1 MRDEAA
7 RKVEGV
13 KRGYQLSRYLPQQ
26 VHVTESVVKCAG
38 GEYQAF
44 FKVGGVAFETAE
56 PSKIDAR
63 HNLLISWLRQ
73 TLAGG
78 EFGVTAYRVRR
89 RLEAELEAEY
99 DNDFSTILA
108 EQYYERLNKLGAL
121 VTELYLVISFKP
133 ALDKVTKMLLK
144 RGDAEAE
151 RRLEQGWVSQLE
163 DACKSTE
170 SVLRQY
176 APERLGLYEQ
186 DGQVYSRIKD
196 FLGFLVNGTWINTPL
211 RRTPLSEQL
220 VLAENVFRDEYRA
233 ISLHG
238 KRRYAAYLDLQDY
251 PDAYNTGALDAL
263 LYSRC
268 EFVEVM
274 SFRPAN
280 IVDGR
285 ERLKRM
291 EGYLISAGD
300 VTETELSDFATAQA
314 AQKLGALVFGDFHY
328 GLACFGESFEQAQA
342 AKAEV
347 QGIIAKSDGFRVGV
361 VDVVPMCGMLSAI
374 PGNWDYIPRQ
384 AFISDAAFFGLCPF
398 HNFGGGKQRGNP
410 WGEAVTV
417 LMTPSRQPFYFNFH
431 VTDEN
436 VDAFGKKVLGNCTI
450 IGQSGSGKT
459 VLETFLLSF
468 LLKVKGIRMVLFDKD
483 RGLEPFVRRIGGQ
496 YLALEI
502 GKPTGLNP
510 FHFDLTP
517 AYRAHLVDLLKACIA
532 EHGAVTLEEQ
542 ILLEQAIVAVYNM
555 PKPLRRLTTLIQNIP
570 AAGAGK
576 RLAEKLAKWTRG
588 TDGDENGGSL
598 AWVFDNDADTLEMNA
613 DRVIAFDYTEMLK
626 VEQLVTVILLHLLYR
641 METLITGEPFV
652 YVMAEFWR
660 ALQNKALAGFAGD
673 KQKTIRKQNGLGI
686 FDTQEPADMLKT
698 AYGDTM
704 VQQTAI
710 KIFLPNG
717 DGVWEDYKKMGCT
730 EREFQLIKR
739 EFHAESRKFLI
750 KMGDTSVVASLDLG
764 GMDEALDILS
774 GSTDNVELLQAVME
788 EHGPEPHQW
797 VRPFHDA
804 IAQRRGRF
812 VDDGV
817 FVDRG
822 DGVPRLVR

>member
-13 KRGYQLSRYLPQQ
+13 RGAFQLSRYLPQQ
-26 VHVTESVVKCAG
+26 VHVTDSVVKCAA
-38 GEYQAF
+38 GEYQAY
-44 FKVGGVAFETAE
+44 FKVGGVVFETAE
-56 PSKIDAR
+56 ASKIDAR
-63 HNLLISWLRQ
+63 HNLLVSWLRQ

-78 EFGVTAYRVRR
+78 EFGVTVYRVRR

-99 DNDFSTILA
+99 DNDFSAILA
-108 EQYYERLNKLGAL
+108 EQYHERLNKSGAL
-121 VTELYLVISFKP
+121 VTELYLVISFKA

-144 RGDAEAE
+144 RGDADAE
-151 RRLEQGWVSQLE
+151 RRLEQGWVTRLE
-163 DACKSTE
+163 DACKATE

-176 APERLGLYEQ
+176 APERLSLYEQ
-186 DGQVYSRIKD
+186 DGHVYSRIKD
-196 FLGFLVNGTWINTPL
+196 FLGFLVNGVWLSVPL
-211 RRTPLSEQL
+211 RRTPMSEQL
-220 VLAENVFRDEYRA
+220 VLAENVFKDEYRA

-238 KRRYAAYLDLQDY
+238 TRRYAAYLDLQDY
-251 PDAYNTGALDAL
+251 PEEFSTGALDAL
-263 LYSRC
+263 LYSKC

-274 SFRPAN
+274 TFRPAN

-291 EGYLISAGD
+291 QGFLISAGD
-300 VTETELSDFATAQA
+300 VTQTELDDFATAQA

-328 GLACFGESFEQAQA
+328 GLACFGDTFQDAQA

-361 VDVVPMCGMLSAI
+361 VDVVPMCGLLSAI
-374 PGNWDYIPRQ
+374 PGNWGLIPRQ

-431 VTDEN
+431 ITDEN

-450 IGQSGSGKT
+450 VGQSGSGKT

-468 LLKVKGIRMVLFDKD
+468 LFKVKGIRVVLFDKD

-496 YLALEI
+496 YLAMEI

-510 FHFDLTP
+510 FQFDLTP
-517 AYRAHLVDLLKACIA
+517 GYRAHLVELLKACIS

-542 ILLEQAIVAVYNM
+542 MLLEQAIVAVYSL
-555 PKPLRRLTTLIQNIP
+555 PKPVRRLTTFLQNIP

-576 RLAEKLAKWTRG
+576 RLGEKLAKWTAG

-598 AWVFDNDADTLEMNA
+598 AWVFDNESDTLEMNA

-626 VEQLVTVILLHLLYR
+626 VEQLVTVLLLHLLYR
-641 METLITGEPFV
+641 METLINGDPFV

-660 ALQNKALAGFAGD
+660 ALQNKALAGFSAD

-686 FDTQEPADMLKT
+686 FDTQEPGDMLKSPI
-698 AYGDTM
+698 GKTM
-704 VQQTAI
+704 VQQTPI
-710 KIFLPNG
+710 KIFLPNS
-717 DGVWEDYKKMGCT
+717 DSVWEDYRDMGCT
-730 EREFQLIKR
+730 EREFQLVKQ
-739 EFHAESRKFLI
+739 FHAESRKFLI

-764 GMDEALDILS
+764 GMDEVLDILS
-774 GSTDNVELLQAVME
+774 GSTDNVELLQQVIAQ
-788 EHGPEPHQW
+788 HGSEPQQW

-804 IAQRRGRF
+804 IAHRRGRV

-817 FVDRG
+817 FVDGG